1 MCGTVEIKA
10 VKYSNEIKKEV
21 VNNIMEGR
29 LLIDEA
35 MATYGV
41 LSRATIKKWLRE
53 ALDEAQIA
61 SSGD

>member
-1 MCGTVEIKA
+1 MGDTVEIKA
-10 VKYSNEIKKEV
+10 VKYSNEIKQEV
-21 VNNIMEGR
+21 VYNIMEGR

-53 ALDEAQIA
+53 ALDEAEIA
-61 SSGD
+61 SSRD